1 MNLVVLS
8 SYSYIHRSRNSF
20 VFFEILFKLDQHL
33 HIAFLLSTVVDCGA
47 LTAPANGQVSHPDG
61 TTFGQTATYSCNTGY
76 TLVGDST
83 RTCEATGW
91 SGDAPTCERML
102 CVQLQVHVHN
112 IVESSNC
119 LCPSAR
125 STCISNALYRCIN
138 MTV

>member
-8 SYSYIHRSRNSF
+8 SYSYTHKSRNSF

-33 HIAFLLSTVVDCGA
+33 HIAFLFSTVVDCGA
-47 LTAPANGQVSHPDG
+47 LTDPANGQVSHPDG

-83 RTCEATGW
+83 RTCEATENW

-102 CVQLQVHVHN
+102 CVQLQVPVHN

-119 LCPSAR
+119 CKKQ
-125 STCISNALYRCIN
+125 
-138 MTV
+138 MH